1 MPTFDALARFLRE
14 YAKLTEAERDQFRVA
29 RGKFVQGLRS
39 GQLPPGLRISQMAG
53 HPGVY
58 ELTWAPDGRAT
69 FTYGDE
75 ARPGERH
82 VIWRRIGGHDIFD
95 EP

>member
-1 MPTFDALARFLRE
+1 MPTFDALPRFLRE
-14 YAKLTEAERDQFRVA
+14 YAKLTKAEREQFHLA
-29 RGKFVQGLRS
+29 RAKFVQGLRS
-39 GQLPPGLRISQMAG
+39 GQMAPGLRLGQLTG

-75 ARPGERH
+75 VRPGERH
-82 VIWRRIGGHDIFD
+82 VIWRRIGGHEIFD